1 MVEEVLTEVVEVEAA
16 GLEAAEDLDG
26 VAAEV
31 VIIGSKISV
40 HQNMLSVSSR
50 TKWRVDFCVSLLIY
64 DRCTR
69 KWMLCSKL

>member
-31 VIIGSKISV
+31 VLIGSKISV

-50 TKWRVDFCVSLLIY
+50 LDFCVSILKY
-64 DRCTR
+64 GRCTR
-69 KWMLCSKL
+69 KLMRCSKL